1 MTLPAYTSTKEHYT
15 EEQIMVVEKTADR
28 RTGANYLTLFGIII
42 VLILPLLA
50 LAHILSSRRKL
61 RRESQPGRASS
72 ASVLFTGTPLTTF
85 NRYGKPADPINM
97 QIHGAAGQIGGAVA
111 SAASY
116 IADEIAFTRSART

>member
-1 MTLPAYTSTKEHYT
+1 
-15 EEQIMVVEKTADR
+15 MVVEKTADR

-61 RRESQPGRASS
+61 RRESQPGRAAS

-85 NRYGKPADPINM
+85 NRYGSRVIPSTCRDTAWQGRSVPLLPRL
-97 QIHGAAGQIGGAVA
+97 AGIVPTRSTSSPLRA
-111 SAASY
+111 SALTLSLA
-116 IADEIAFTRSART
+116 AHTRPRR